1 MLINDDEWVFKISE
15 YLFLLIIELSQAR
28 QDAFDLF
35 RKNYADTT
43 NINEHKKMLKIK

>member
-1 MLINDDEWVFKISE
+1 MHFIEKRFMFSIVTCT
-15 YLFLLIIELSQAR
+15 YMYIELSQAR

-43 NINEHKKMLKIK
+43 TISEHKKMLKIK